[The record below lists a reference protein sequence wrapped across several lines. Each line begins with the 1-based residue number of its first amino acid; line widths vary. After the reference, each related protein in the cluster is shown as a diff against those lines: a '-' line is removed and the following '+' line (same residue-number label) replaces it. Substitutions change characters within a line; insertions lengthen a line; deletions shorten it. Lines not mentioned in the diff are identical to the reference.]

1 MERDVNVL
9 DKMLNSKLFLGK
21 YPFISKVFVYQYMNK
36 IDIVLSPSEMEPYWI
51 IKDEIFT
58 FIRELARMAGV
69 ETRFDVYP

>member
-9 DKMLNSKLFLGK
+9 DKMLNSKLFLDK

-36 IDIVLSPSEMEPYWI
+36 IDIVLSPSEMEPYWL

>member
-1 MERDVNVL
+1 
-9 DKMLNSKLFLGK
+9 MLNSKLFLGK

-36 IDIVLSPSEMEPYWI
+36 IDIVLSPSEMEPYWL

>member
-1 MERDVNVL
+1 
-9 DKMLNSKLFLGK
+9 
-21 YPFISKVFVYQYMNK
+21 MNK
-36 IDIVLSPSEMEPYWI
+36 IDIVLSPSEMEPYWL

>member
-36 IDIVLSPSEMEPYWI
+36 IDIVLSPSEMEPYWF